1 MIEYIILG
9 LLYVKARSGYDIKKL
24 MEENIS
30 MFYKASNGSIYPAL
44 RKLEEKG
51 FIGISIERLGH
62 REKKI
67 YQITEEGKKM
77 FKKWLL
83 EPITYN
89 PSNMQEC
96 VKVFFLDFLEPIE
109 RGQVLNDLEEKLK
122 QSLEEL
128 KALEKQYAGEE
139 KIKERYYR
147 MSTLYYG
154 MGICKET
161 LRWCQYIRQEKPLQE
176 FI

>member
-51 FIGISIERLGH
+51 FIEMGLEKLGQ

-67 YQITEEGKKM
+67 YQITKEGKVM

-83 EPITYN
+83 EPISYN

-109 RGQVLNDLEEKLK
+109 REQVLRDLEEKLK
-122 QSLEEL
+122 QGLEEL
-128 KALEKQYAGEE
+128 KAIEKQYAREE
-139 KIKERYYR
+139 EIKNRYYR

-154 MGICKET
+154 IGICKET
-161 LRWCQYIRQEKPLQE
+161 LRWCQYIRQEKPLTE
-176 FI
+176 FV